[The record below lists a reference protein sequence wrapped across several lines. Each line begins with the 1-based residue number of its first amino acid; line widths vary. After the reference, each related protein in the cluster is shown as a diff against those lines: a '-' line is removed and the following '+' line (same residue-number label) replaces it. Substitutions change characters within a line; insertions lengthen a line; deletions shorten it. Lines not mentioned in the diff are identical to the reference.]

1 MAEEPRCSPCGSG
14 LLAPAFWTSGQVTKL
29 ARRKLEKEV
38 LSEDEKSELAKARRS
53 ADLVLSYGRRAIIA
67 QAVYGIGPQ
76 TAARILARMEEDE
89 ESFYKEL
96 LEAKLKFIETRPF
109 W

>member
-1 MAEEPRCSPCGSG
+1 
-14 LLAPAFWTSGQVTKL
+14 V
-29 ARRKLEKEV
+29 
-38 LSEDEKSELAKARRS
+38 
-53 ADLVLSYGRRAIIA
+53 A
-67 QAVYGIGPQ
+67 QAVYGVGPQ

-89 ESFYKEL
+89 EKFYRDL

>member
-1 MAEEPRCSPCGSG
+1 
-14 LLAPAFWTSGQVTKL
+14 
-29 ARRKLEKEV
+29 
-38 LSEDEKSELAKARRS
+38 
-53 ADLVLSYGRRAIIA
+53 
-67 QAVYGIGPQ
+67 
-76 TAARILARMEEDE
+76 MEEDD